1 MIHPDD
7 PESLWAR
14 KRAFL
19 GAAMILTTPGIPMI
33 KQDLVSQSRTN
44 ITPMEIYDFERY
56 LCEGFVGTRT
66 QNAAANVV
74 LDIEE

>member
-1 MIHPDD
+1 VILQ
-7 PESLWAR
+7 ENNI
-14 KRAFL
+14 KVL
-19 GAAMILTTPGIPMI
+19 GTPGIPMI

-66 QNAAANVV
+66 QNAAANVICD
-74 LDIEE
+74 LND